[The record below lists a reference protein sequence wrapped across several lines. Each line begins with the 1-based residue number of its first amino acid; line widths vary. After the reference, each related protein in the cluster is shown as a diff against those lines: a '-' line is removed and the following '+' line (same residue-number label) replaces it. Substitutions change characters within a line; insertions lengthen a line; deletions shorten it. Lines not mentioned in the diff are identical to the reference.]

1 MGRAYVDHATGVR
14 LDPTALAPAAGKFDN
29 VQFVTVDHRHHQVA
43 VVRDRFIGADVAP
56 HAMAFRTQRKFRI
69 DVEQNAC
76 ASDVQLIMPWE
87 AGRLVLRFLRGKV
100 RGGRLA
106 SALAV
111 RSTTSCWRRRPRARV
126 DADQS
131 EERADVSEI
140 FSVAQSHP
148 PPRGKRELF
157 AKREIADNIARSNPR
172 AGRSL
177 MHGVAPQLCRSSSPP
192 IVRRRSRGSLPRLHL
207 SEDKRPMVAAWFSQ
221 RFTKENRQPPP

>member
-14 LDPTALAPAAGKFDN
+14 IDPAALAPAAGKFDN

-100 RGGRLA
+100 RGGRFGF
-106 SALAV
+106 
-111 RSTTSCWRRRPRARV
+111 PH
-126 DADQS
+126 
-131 EERADVSEI
+131 
-140 FSVAQSHP
+140 SV
-148 PPRGKRELF
+148 GC
-157 AKREIADNIARSNPR
+157 SNPQR
-172 AGRSL
+172 AAITNR
-177 MHGVAPQLCRSSSPP
+177 
-192 IVRRRSRGSLPRLHL
+192 LPTANVTDR
-207 SEDKRPMVAAWFSQ
+207 K
-221 RFTKENRQPPP
+221 

>member
-87 AGRLVLRFLRGKV
+87 AGRLVLRRFAGE
-100 RGGRLA
+100 GRLP
-106 SALAV
+106 
-111 RSTTSCWRRRPRARV
+111 TPRRR
-126 DADQS
+126 
-131 EERADVSEI
+131 
-140 FSVAQSHP
+140 FHP
-148 PPRGKRELF
+148 QQAAILLP
-157 AKREIADNIARSNPR
+157 AIVN
-172 AGRSL
+172 SL
-177 MHGVAPQLCRSSSPP
+177 
-192 IVRRRSRGSLPRLHL
+192 
-207 SEDKRPMVAAWFSQ
+207 
-221 RFTKENRQPPP
+221 